1 MKNTINNKLRR
12 LPGMLAGLLLLAA
25 AACNPESLRPD
36 YETDDSARSAMTLE
50 FGISAADAGV
60 RTRSA
65 TTGDE
70 MSETFKNTEV
80 QSLWIGVFDV
90 ETGDLVGKMHTKKIN
105 YLDDDAIIPDPD
117 SLSVSGKAKVDILY
131 YDAHPTVR
139 IFGVANY
146 DKVKAH
152 DGIIEN
158 NEVAELGDPIDLY
171 EILESVESMSEFFA
185 ISVDAKS
192 ANEAQLANGA
202 PLMMGVYSESEDIFT
217 IKAEVIGSG
226 DATTVNFD
234 KGFGNADKKLVDN
247 MYDRLQYKNLTGS
260 IRLRRLLSQVNVE
273 VKAGAPGIKVSNLH
287 YRKVNMPKEVYLQ
300 ERQTTDNNGAFKTWK
315 YLTPNIAD
323 ALVKTDNIP
332 GAVARTPYYES
343 DEEFI
348 PALEAEMSFQFHQY
362 ENKHWGLPG
371 VEREKTRQMTD
382 FDGNPVFS
390 ALCSETETGT
400 IYNNYASYFE
410 IKLDVT
416 DEDEDQ
422 RGTVIYRIHEGLC
435 NDANGRPSFNNQLD
449 FCCFRNTIY
458 NYTITVYGL
467 NSFDVTAKGHN
478 HDAGV
483 VEGTLTS
490 RGEDVLIEAEKD
502 PISFQ
507 GKLLAYVCYY
517 ENNNEPIIYGDG
529 DEDQIELLR
538 QAFPVLSANA
548 GKWIDGEEAAAANF
562 GFMFGDTDLRKYESL
577 DKVSGSIT
585 VPNDPRKNE
594 TDNPKNH
601 LQALYVLVDASK
613 ADDPCA
619 NYKYYRYYYYPVD
632 KRSPIIEDA
641 QFLLKFA
648 NEWDEEADKDNG
660 AVTGYIQAIKF
671 SKEAVE
677 IPADATPEYKVYL
690 DDNLVYTG
698 KELETIDL
706 WTLCNDTQKEKFI
719 AYSIHK
725 VKVTI
730 SDVSEAANYIDY
742 DSPEIPFAVY
752 PTNFKWDYNDN
763 KQWDK
768 SEAWKGNDG
777 LSLESSYV
785 FYGDPAQSYDK
796 YVTNQQNYFGLRH
809 SKSMTVKGN
818 DSNRY
823 YLQTMGG
830 NRQQAF
836 TLNSLYNAV
845 LTITC
850 SNTGN
855 TIAYPDG
862 DGAYRYLSVYNGG
875 HESISYAGVKAGQNA
890 GEGAASYSFYIEKGE
905 VQIFTYKS
913 LNIYSIELKYLD
925 PNVQHTATWN
935 FSDSKWAPAIAYL
948 ETAPTQNIN
957 LSCDGLHILSGY
969 NTNPPTSNSNASI
982 SSGTNGNDAYVNLGG
997 GGSVGDSD
1005 DTTRRV
1011 FWFWAF
1017 KSGTI
1022 KVFAATS
1029 DKNYVQRNVIVN
1041 VGGQI
1046 DGNDDYWTV
1055 GDTSKPKSPTVEKK
1069 INVNGPTKIYVYSK
1083 SNGLYVY
1090 EINYEE
1096 D

>member
-105 YLDDDAIIPDPD
+105 YSDDDAIIPDPD

-158 NEVAELGDPIDLY
+158 RGGDKLGDLIDLY
-171 EILESVESMSEFFA
+171 EILERVESMSEFFA
-185 ISVDAKS
+185 ISVDAES

-217 IKAEVIGSG
+217 IKAEVNGSG
-226 DATTVNFD
+226 DATTVNFV

-273 VKAGAPGIKVSNLH
+273 VKAGLPGIKVSNLH
-287 YRKVNMPKEVYLQ
+287 YRKVNMPKKVYLQ
-300 ERQTTDNNGAFKTWK
+300 ERQTTGNNGDFKKWK

-323 ALVKTDNIP
+323 ALVKTDGDTP
-332 GAVARTPYYES
+332 GTVAGTLYYES

-348 PALEAEMSFQFHQY
+348 PAAEAEMSFQFHQY
-362 ENKHWGLPG
+362 ENKHWGLAN

-382 FDGNPVFS
+382 FAGNPVFS
-390 ALCSETETGT
+390 ALCSENETGT

-416 DEDEDQ
+416 DEAKDQ
-422 RGTVIYRIHEGLC
+422 RGTVTYRIHEGLC
-435 NDANGRPSFNNQLD
+435 NDANGRPSANNQQD

-467 NSFDVTAKGHN
+467 NSFDVTAEGHN

-490 RGEDVLIEAEKD
+490 RGEDVEIKQEGSD
-502 PISFQ
+502 FMQ

-517 ENNNEPIIYGDG
+517 ENNKDPKIYGYG
-529 DEDQIELLR
+529 DEEQIELLC
-538 QAFPVLSANA
+538 QAFPELSANA
-548 GKWIDGEEAAAANF
+548 DNWIEGGDVSF
-562 GFMFGDTDLRKYESL
+562 GFKFGDKDLREYEFL
-577 DKVSGSIT
+577 DGASGLIT
-585 VPNDPRKNE
+585 VATDPRENPK
-594 TDNPKNH
+594 DNPKNH
-601 LQALYVLVDASK
+601 RQVLYVLVDASK
-613 ADDPCA
+613 PDDPCA
-619 NYKYYRYYYYPVD
+619 TYKYYQYYYLPVD
-632 KRSPIIEDA
+632 NRPPIIEDPSNA

-648 NEWDEEADKDNG
+648 NKWDKEADKDNG
-660 AVTGYIQAIKF
+660 AVTGYIRAIEF

-677 IPADATPEYKVYL
+677 IPDGATPEYKVYL

-698 KELETIDL
+698 DKLETIDL

-742 DSPEIPFAVY
+742 DSPDIPFMVY
-752 PTNFKWDYNDN
+752 PTEIEWDYAKAASIGEFGSGSYFYAPGSAHIEGTDDNIVGLRYGRKVDIKENDQN
-763 KQWDK
+763 TFYMQTGGAFNYNTFITFTALYDGILTIESSYTDK
-768 SEAWKGNDG
+768 KYWSFEKESNNVDGYLTVTSGPNNDRETAISYEAGPAGDPVGTKAISNTFYVKKGMVSIAGLHSHNIYRLKFTHIDQPNITLPGHWKFSDEKWESTLRAIGSTAYKTNFSYSLDG
-777 LSLESSYV
+777 LSIVS
-785 FYGDPAQSYDK
+785 
-796 YVTNQQNYFGLRH
+796 T
-809 SKSMTVKGN
+809 
-818 DSNRY
+818 
-823 YLQTMGG
+823 
-830 NRQQAF
+830 
-836 TLNSLYNAV
+836 
-845 LTITC
+845 
-850 SNTGN
+850 
-855 TIAYPDG
+855 
-862 DGAYRYLSVYNGG
+862 
-875 HESISYAGVKAGQNA
+875 
-890 GEGAASYSFYIEKGE
+890 
-905 VQIFTYKS
+905 
-913 LNIYSIELKYLD
+913 
-925 PNVQHTATWN
+925 
-935 FSDSKWAPAIAYL
+935 
-948 ETAPTQNIN
+948 
-957 LSCDGLHILSGY
+957 
-969 NTNPPTSNSNASI
+969 
-982 SSGTNGNDAYVNLGG
+982 
-997 GGSVGDSD
+997 GGSVKGYIKDKEGHPD
-1005 DTTRRV
+1005 NCVYFNNTGTQCEFV
-1011 FWFWAF
+1011 FWVN
-1017 KSGTI
+1017 KSGTLS
-1022 KVFAATS
+1022 FLAAGGSLDKREFQVAVNGKTLYVKDAETTPNLTS
-1029 DKNYVQRNVIVN
+1029 AHPNYVELSVPI
-1041 VGGQI
+1041 QI
-1046 DGNDDYWTV
+1046 PEEG
-1055 GDTSKPKSPTVEKK
+1055 KL
-1069 INVNGPTKIYVYSK
+1069 TKIELYSLTRGAHYSEIK
-1083 SNGLYVY
+1083 Y
-1090 EINYEE
+1090 E
-1096 D
+1096 